1 MYFQE
6 RLQQYFIDSLE
17 IKTLSME
24 FILPALEDAASS
36 LVQTLLNGGKV
47 LTCGVGNSSIN
58 AQLLTTLLLNRF
70 ERERPGLPA
79 FSLTSDAITQSAL
92 CHEGYLQDVF
102 AKQIQA
108 LGNPEDCLTLFTTQG
123 NHAALLQAV
132 IAAHD
137 REMQIV
143 VFTGESGGDIPHV
156 LQASDIEIQVPS
168 DKSSRIREIHM
179 LSIHALCD
187 LVDVHIFGEADE

>member
-6 RLQQYFIDSLE
+6 RLQQLFIDSLE

-24 FILPALEDAASS
+24 YILPALEEASEA
-36 LVQTLLNGGKV
+36 LVGALLNGGKV
-47 LTCGVGNSSIN
+47 LTCGVGNSSVN

-79 FSLTSDAITQSAL
+79 FSIASDAITQSAL

-108 LGNPEDCLTLFTTQG
+108 LGNPGDCLVLFTTQG
-123 NHAALLQAV
+123 NHAALLQAA

-137 REMQIV
+137 REMQVV
-143 VFTGESGGDIPHV
+143 VFSGEDGGDLPHV

-168 DKSSRIREIHM
+168 DKPTRIREVHM
-179 LSIHALCD
+179 LAIHALCD
-187 LVDVHIFGEADE
+187 LIDVHIFGEDE